1 MRIQFHHYLCW
12 LAALMLLAA
21 LNVNNAH
28 AAPAVSLRA
37 SKSTLLADGKQ
48 QTELFVNLQGAGLT
62 NSVEV
67 TFTTT
72 KGTLRDTHVRA
83 YGGVAH
89 TTLTSSPVVGIAEI
103 TAFIPGAVSN
113 TVSIEF
119 TDDPEATF
127 EGNNYMLITAK
138 GYLAYS
144 ATDKVIEA
152 QGKDGGTRLTF
163 RNFELTADRLR
174 LECNDH
180 ANIRASGNVTFRRG
194 KNVIHGLK
202 LNFSLANNE
211 GQAIAEIDGKLQA
224 VKVGGSHLTLTPD
237 ALPAPSS
244 RYIFPD
250 LQIKLVI
257 NANSITYFPG
267 DRLQFHRARFFQ
279 DQAKILELPYY
290 ELALNSDQL
299 FSDHFISVGTRGFG
313 LDLPFYYNLTP
324 TNSGI
329 IDVHHGQQVG
339 RSFFATNPGFGVD
352 VMQGYSAQGDKR
364 FEGAYGFTNLLS
376 SNWDFRWQHSQLFGS
391 NTQTSMYVD
400 FPHHDSVF
408 ANTNIS
414 QQTKTL
420 RYGLNVSE
428 SQAFTSDQSNT
439 FHNDIYVE
447 TQPHRLL
454 HSNDFNYVVSTSYS
468 TSRFTAHDVASI
480 PYHDTSEQ
488 VSFRAYTRPFKL
500 DTRTT
505 LTNSFSAGQLW
516 DGPTNTGV
524 LGLATLSLDH
534 TLSGGGAINLT
545 YDFATRPQHILDSGG
560 KHRVSLA
567 YNVTN
572 NKHVQLSVF
581 GSTYLDAADSSLF
594 ADAAYRLNKDWRIL
608 TQATIQRSQGQTYK
622 DLEFTLGRRI
632 GARELELTYS
642 TYNKRI
648 SFDLTA
654 THF

>member
-1 MRIQFHHYLCW
+1 MRIQFHLCLCW
-12 LAALMLLAA
+12 LAALLLAG
-21 LNVNNAH
+21 LTVNNAQ
-28 AAPAVSLRA
+28 ASTVSLRA
-37 SKSTLLADGKQ
+37 TKSTLLADGKQ
-48 QTELFVNLQGAGLT
+48 QTILFVSLQGIGVT
-62 NSVEV
+62 SSVEV
-67 TFTTT
+67 TFQTT
-72 KGTLRDTHVRA
+72 KGTLRETRVRA
-83 YGGVAH
+83 NGGVAH
-89 TTLTSSPVVGIAEI
+89 TTLTSAPVVGIAEI
-103 TAFIPGAVSN
+103 TAYAPGAVSN
-113 TVSIEF
+113 VVSVEF

-127 EGNNYMLITAK
+127 EGNNYMLITGK

-152 QGKDGGTRLTF
+152 QGKDGGAHLTF

-194 KNVIHGLK
+194 KNVVHGLK
-202 LNFSLANNE
+202 LNFSLAGNE
-211 GQAIAEIDGKLQA
+211 GQAIAENDGKLQS
-224 VKVGGSHLTLTPD
+224 VKVGGAHLTLMPD
-237 ALPAPSS
+237 PLPAPSS
-244 RYIFPD
+244 RYTFPD
-250 LQIKLVI
+250 LQVKLVI

-290 ELALNSDQL
+290 ELALNSEQL
-299 FSDHFISVGTRGFG
+299 FSDHFISVGTRGLG

-329 IDVHHGQQVG
+329 IDLHHGQQVG
-339 RSFFATNPGFGVD
+339 RSFFSTNAGFGVD

-376 SNWDFRWQHSQLFGS
+376 GDWDFRWQHSQLFGS
-391 NTQTSMYVD
+391 NTQTSMYLD
-400 FPHHDSVF
+400 FPHHDSFF
-408 ANTNIS
+408 ANTNVS

-439 FHNDIYVE
+439 FHNDVYVE

-454 HSNDFNYVVSTSYS
+454 NSHDLNYVVSTSYS
-468 TSRFTAHDVASI
+468 TSRFSSHDPLAI
-480 PYHDTSEQ
+480 PFRDTSEQ
-488 VSFRAYTRPFKL
+488 VSFRAYSRPFKI
-500 DTRTT
+500 DTRTN
-505 LTNSFSAGQLW
+505 LTSSFSAGQLW
-516 DGPTNTGV
+516 DGPTNTGI
-524 LGLATLSLDH
+524 LGLATISLDH

-545 YDFATRPQHILDSGG
+545 YDFATRPQHILETGG
-560 KHRVSLA
+560 KHRVSLT

-572 NKHVQLSVF
+572 NKHVQLALF
-581 GSTYLDAADSSLF
+581 GSTYLDASDSSIL

-608 TQATIQRSQGQTYK
+608 TQATIQRAQGQTYK